1 MSNKKLLLVDDE
13 SSIRFGIK
21 AFLRNSGWEIEE
33 AETCEE
39 AVEKFRAF
47 SPDAAIIDFSLP
59 DGTALDLLPKLK
71 NIDAETPIVVLTGH
85 GSIDNAVQTIKL
97 GAENF
102 LTKPVELPV
111 LSVILDKLIQNH
123 RNFRKQL
130 AEESSQVNKKK
141 NPFLGGSKLI
151 KQLESD
157 AGKIAKSESSLLI
170 TGETGTGKS
179 FLARWIHENSSR
191 AKEPFVELNCAGL
204 NREFLETELFGHEKG
219 AFTGAINKKLG
230 LLEIAHHGT
239 IFLDEIG
246 DIDPTVQPKL
256 LKVLEEKTFRRLG
269 DVREKSVDIRLI
281 AATNQDLT
289 QLVAEKKFRS
299 DLYFR
304 INTFTLQIP
313 ALKNRPEDIEVLA
326 RHLLCKSSG
335 EMKRPGAELTQE
347 SVQSLKLHNW
357 TGNIRELRNVLERA
371 LILSETKLLDADSFR
386 FDSLSLNESEG
397 YGLDLTLEEV
407 EKKHIRRV
415 LETLK
420 GDVTVAA
427 QRLNISRSSLY
438 QRINRFGLDESKD

>member
-21 AFLRNSGWEIEE
+21 AFLRHSDWEIEE
-33 AETCEE
+33 AENCEE
-39 AVEKFRAF
+39 AIEKFRAF

-71 NIDAETPIVVLTGH
+71 SIEAETPIVVLTGH

-102 LTKPVELPV
+102 LTKPVELPI
-111 LSVILDKLIQNH
+111 LSVILDKLTQNH

-130 AEESSQVNKKK
+130 AEESSKINKEK
-141 NPFLGGSKLI
+141 NPFLGNSKLI

-157 AGKIAKSESSLLI
+157 AKKISKSESPILI

-191 AKEPFVELNCAGL
+191 SNEPFVELNCAGL

-269 DVREKSVDIRLI
+269 DVREKNVDVRLI

-289 QLVAEKKFRS
+289 QLVSEKKFRS

-313 ALKNRPEDIEVLA
+313 SLKSRPEDIEILA
-326 RHLLCKSSG
+326 RYLLSKFSG
-335 EMKRPGAELTQE
+335 EMKRPNADLTQQAL
-347 SVQSLKLHNW
+347 QSLKLHNW

-371 LILSETKLLDADSFR
+371 LILSETNLLDANSFR
-386 FDSLSLNESEG
+386 FDFLNINDSEG

-407 EKKHIRRV
+407 EKKHIQKV
-415 LETLK
+415 LESLK
-420 GDVTVAA
+420 GDVTIAA
-427 QRLNISRSSLY
+427 QCLNISRSSLY